1 MAEHPYL
8 IRPAVE
14 RDYPRIRSLIYA
26 VKINPLNLDWRR
38 FIVTVTPDGELIG
51 CGQVKPHQD
60 GSRELAS
67 LAVVPEWRE
76 RGIARQIIESLL
88 AAHPGEMYL
97 TCRGRLGAFYEKFGF
112 QVISDTEMPPYF
124 RKISRLSRL
133 FSPSGLIP
141 ADLLVMKRNA

>member
-8 IRPAVE
+8 IRPAE
-14 RDYPRIRSLIYA
+14 ESEFPRIRALIYA

-38 FIVTVTPDGELIG
+38 FIVAVAPDGALIG
-51 CGQVKPHQD
+51 CGQVKPHRD

-76 RGIARQIIESLL
+76 RGVARQIIETLL
-88 AAHPGEMYL
+88 VAYPGELYL
-97 TCRGRLGAFYEKFGF
+97 TCRGRLGPFYEKFGF
-112 QVISDTEMPPYF
+112 QVVSETEMPPYF

-133 FSPSGLIP
+133 LGTSGLIP

>member
-1 MAEHPYL
+1 MAEHPYQ
-8 IRPAVE
+8 IRQAE
-14 RDYPRIRSLIYA
+14 ESEIPRIRALIYA
-26 VKINPLNLDWRR
+26 VKINPMNLDWRR
-38 FIVTVTPDGELIG
+38 FIVAVSPDDELIG
-51 CGQVKPHQD
+51 CGQIKPHRD

-76 RGIARQIIESLL
+76 RGVARQIIETLL
-88 AAHPGEMYL
+88 VAYPGELYL

-112 QVISDTEMPPYF
+112 QVISETEMPPYF

-133 FSPSGLIP
+133 LGTSGLIP